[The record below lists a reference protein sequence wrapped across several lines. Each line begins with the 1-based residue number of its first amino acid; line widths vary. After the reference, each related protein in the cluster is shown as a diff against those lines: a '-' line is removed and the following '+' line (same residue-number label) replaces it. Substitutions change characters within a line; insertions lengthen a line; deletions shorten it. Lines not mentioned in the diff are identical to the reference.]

1 MSENVEKAEDSK
13 APVKARKAKKPKGMI
28 IIIVVSIILILGA
41 VISLYLNSI
50 AWALIELTG
59 IEFAGLL
66 AVDMIAS
73 TVSVIVDIIGGLL
86 GLIFCAKASK
96 AGIVITSGVIM
107 IIFALYGILID
118 AVNDASMSTSS
129 AIMSVVFPFLY
140 TIGGIINRKSAKASK
155 G

>member
-1 MSENVEKAEDSK
+1 MSEKVENNGDSK
-13 APVKARKAKKPKGMI
+13 AKVKAKKPKGMI
-28 IIIVVSIILILGA
+28 IIIIVSIILILGA
-41 VISLYLNSI
+41 VISLYLDSI

-59 IEFAGLL
+59 TEFAGLL
-66 AVDMIAS
+66 AVDIIAS

-118 AVNDASMSTSS
+118 AVNDASMGTSS
-129 AIMSVVFPFLY
+129 AIMSVVLPFLY

>member
-13 APVKARKAKKPKGMI
+13 APVKARKAKKPKGMMI

-59 IEFAGLL
+59 TEFAGLL

-118 AVNDASMSTSS
+118 AVNDASLTTSS
-129 AIMSVVFPFLY
+129 VIMSVLFPMLY
-140 TIGGIINRKSAKASK
+140 TIGGILNRKSAKT
-155 G
+155 

>member
-1 MSENVEKAEDSK
+1 MSEKVENNGDSK
-13 APVKARKAKKPKGMI
+13 VKVKAKKPKGMI
-28 IIIVVSIILILGA
+28 IILIVSIILILGA
-41 VISLYLNSI
+41 LISLNLDSI
-50 AWALIELTG
+50 AWNLIELTG
-59 IEFAGLL
+59 TEFAGLL
-66 AVDMIAS
+66 AVDIIAA

-118 AVNDASMSTSS
+118 AMNDASLATSS
-129 AIMSVVFPFLY
+129 AIMSVVFPLLY
-140 TIGGIINRKSAKASK
+140 TIGGILNRKSAKASK

>member
-1 MSENVEKAEDSK
+1 MSEKVENNGDSK
-13 APVKARKAKKPKGMI
+13 AKVKAKKPKGMI
-28 IIIVVSIILILGA
+28 IIIIVSIILILGA
-41 VISLYLNSI
+41 VISLYLDSI

-59 IEFAGLL
+59 TEFAGLL

-118 AVNDASMSTSS
+118 AVNDASMGTSS